1 MCSEQAQ
8 KARNKASK
16 NKNPLLPI
24 AETNNL
30 DVPDNQG
37 MQKSSTLNTINSINN
52 SSIFNSDNYV
62 NNPSD
67 LITSFY
73 SDNNHC

>member
-1 MCSEQAQ
+1 MCSEQAK
-8 KARNKASK
+8 KARNKAKK
-16 NKNPLLPI
+16 NKNPLLSI

-30 DVPDNQG
+30 DIPDRQG

-62 NNPSD
+62 NNPPD
-67 LITSFY
+67 LISSFY